1 MAGQMQEQFRQKMEH
16 YFTKKYTEKDAE
28 MRPELVKPHMIGKPV
43 WYNSAGE
50 LQVEAIAKRCNVEP
64 SVIRTNFENWKRA
77 GGKPP
82 VEQTPKAETPQA
94 TSLQIQMP
102 ERSTPSSGGSTF
114 EDDLRSTIE
123 TTRLLQEMEGTNR
136 PAQPQGQDYNG
147 IAAIISALKPSG
159 GGETSTMALIAKMQ
173 ENATARQQESFQQ
186 TLAMQNNTTN
196 VMMQMMQQNTN
207 MMLGL
212 LQNQQKPATDSKLI
226 DFALS
231 NLMNPPTSVEDGLIK
246 EFVNSGQAA
255 DVAKAIGD
263 GVAGV
268 MAARAVPTTQQPSYL
283 QQPQAQ
289 QVAAPQMQVPQTQ
302 AVQPQP
308 QAVQTGPTKEEK
320 CSALM
325 QRFYDNLSDDFKQ
338 NQQYIEVL
346 GRQVE
351 IAIDISEESTP
362 DLQQQMQLAERNMN
376 LIVNLRPICTQ
387 VKNIADGVTPMDA
400 AVGYLKNNPISL
412 TFAGSDYDS
421 LMSLLTRFTNADPPG
436 QKMLAWDVEYL
447 RTSKAEY
454 VVKTLLDELNMGV

>member
-16 YFTKKYTEKDAE
+16 YFTKKYTQKDAE

-43 WYNSAGE
+43 WYDGAGE

-64 SVIRTNFENWKRA
+64 GVIRTNFENWKRA

-82 VEQTPKAETPQA
+82 VDQPQKVEKPQA
-94 TSLQIQMP
+94 ASLQIEMP
-102 ERSTPSSGGSTF
+102 ERSAPSTGGSSF

-123 TTRLLQEMEGTNR
+123 TTRLLKEMEGQNNG
-136 PAQPQGQDYNG
+136 PQPQYQDYNG
-147 IAAIISALKPSG
+147 IAAIISALKPSSG
-159 GGETSTMALIAKMQ
+159 SETSTMALIAKMQ

-196 VMMQMMQQNTN
+196 VMMQMMSQNTN

-231 NLMNPPTSVEDGLIK
+231 NLMSPPTSVEDGLIK

-268 MAARAVPTTQQPSYL
+268 MAARSVPTTQQPSYL
-283 QQPQAQ
+283 QQQQVP
-289 QVAAPQMQVPQTQ
+289 QVAAPQME
-302 AVQPQP
+302 VQQP
-308 QAVQTGPTKEEK
+308 QAFQSQPQVAQTGPTKEEK

-325 QRFYDNLSDDFKQ
+325 QRFYDNLSDDFKK

-351 IAIDISEESTP
+351 VAIEISEESTP

-400 AVGYLKNNPISL
+400 AVGYLKNNPISQ
-412 TFAGSDYDS
+412 TFVGSDYDS

-447 RTSKAEY
+447 KTSKAEY
-454 VVKTLLDELNMGV
+454 VVKTLLDELNMG

>member
-43 WYNSAGE
+43 WYDSAGE

-64 SVIRTNFENWKRA
+64 GVIRTNFENWKRA
-77 GGKPP
+77 GGRPP
-82 VEQTPKAETPQA
+82 VDQPQKVESPQA
-94 TSLQIQMP
+94 TSLQIQIP
-102 ERSTPSSGGSTF
+102 ERSAPSSGGSTF

-136 PAQPQGQDYNG
+136 VAQPQGQDYNG

-212 LQNQQKPATDSKLI
+212 LQNQQKPATDSELI

-268 MAARAVPTTQQPSYL
+268 MAARAVPTTQQPTYL
-283 QQPQAQ
+283 QQQQAP
-289 QVAAPQMQVPQTQ
+289 QVAAPQMEISQPHP
-302 AVQPQP
+302 VQPQP
-308 QAVQTGPTKEEK
+308 QPEQTGPTKEQK

-400 AVGYLKNNPISL
+400 AVGYLKNNPISQ
-412 TFAGSDYDS
+412 TFTGSDYDS